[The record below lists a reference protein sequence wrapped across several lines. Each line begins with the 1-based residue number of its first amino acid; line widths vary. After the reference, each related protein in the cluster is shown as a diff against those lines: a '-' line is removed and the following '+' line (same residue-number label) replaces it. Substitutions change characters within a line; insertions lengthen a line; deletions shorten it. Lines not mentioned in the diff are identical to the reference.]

1 MLTVIYL
8 LCAISTLTLGVV
20 GLRRFI
26 SAPTLTL
33 ALILPTGFA
42 LPYDSVIIALGRLLG
57 EGPLLVTLNWLRFLF
72 HVLILPPLAVALA
85 LIVRGAGVRW
95 AKHPAA
101 LLGAVVVGLIT
112 LGVGLFGELVG
123 LQLAPHYRSDVLL
136 YTHAH
141 PVGPPPGAIMALVA
155 SLIYGGALGLRARWP
170 WIALAALYTVLVQA
184 VPEVGLRGALVNI
197 GEVLLLAALLL
208 AADRFTPAAPVAQA

>member
-1 MLTVIYL
+1 MLTAIYL
-8 LCAISTLTLGVV
+8 LCAISTLTLGVS

-57 EGPLLVTLNWLRFLF
+57 EGPLLVTLNWLRFLL

-101 LLGAVVVGLIT
+101 LPGAVFVGLIT
-112 LGVGLFGELVG
+112 LVVGLFGELMG
-123 LQLAPHYRSDVLL
+123 LQLAPHYRDDVLL

-141 PVGPPPGAIMALVA
+141 PVGPPPGAIMLLVA

-184 VPEVGLRGALVNI
+184 VPEVGLRGALVNS

-208 AADRFTPAAPVAQA
+208 AADRFAPAVPVAQA